1 MHDIHAAIIHDIKN
15 QLTELALRLEGRGD
29 ATLETGIAMNAARRL
44 AELLLVERY
53 NAGALQAN
61 VDSACPADMLQEL
74 MAEYQALFPALQ
86 ITLLCDQA
94 PEFWFYDAGLVR
106 LALGNATH
114 NACRYARNRV
124 QLGAYKKDAQLVFE
138 IRDDGPGFPETLLN
152 ADVATPAPVSQRGTG
167 LGLYLAHKIAA
178 LHSLNNK
185 AGQVQLANDN
195 GAVFCLKLA

>member
-1 MHDIHAAIIHDIKN
+1 MHDIHAAVIHDIKN
-15 QLTELALRLEGRGD
+15 QLTELALRLEKRGD
-29 ATLETGIAMNAARRL
+29 AALETGIAMNAAHRL

-74 MAEYQALFPALQ
+74 MAEYRALFPALL
-86 ITLLCDQA
+86 ITLHCDKA

-114 NACRYARNRV
+114 NACRYARSQV
-124 QLGAYKKDAQLVFE
+124 QLGAYQEDSQLVFE

-152 ADVATPAPVSQRGTG
+152 AGGIAPAPVSRRGTG
-167 LGLYLAHKIAA
+167 LGLYLAHRIAT
-178 LHSLNNK
+178 LHSFNNS
-185 AGQVQLANDN
+185 AGQVQLANDK
-195 GAVFCLKLA
+195 GAVFRLKLA